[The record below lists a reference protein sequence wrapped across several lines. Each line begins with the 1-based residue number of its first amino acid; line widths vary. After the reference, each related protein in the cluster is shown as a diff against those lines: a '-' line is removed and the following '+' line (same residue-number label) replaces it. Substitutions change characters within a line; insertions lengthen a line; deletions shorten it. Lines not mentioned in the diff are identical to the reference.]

1 MPAKTIPM
9 AIGPEPAP
17 LRRPGSGAVEEFAGP
32 FAIRTARHDR
42 RPGGLAF
49 LRIGA
54 TGLQVTCCLT
64 PRQLRELAAMATAAA
79 ADLERPAAP
88 GLAPVVSIF
97 RGCA

>member
-1 MPAKTIPM
+1 MPAETLPM

-17 LRRPGSGAVEEFAGP
+17 MAGP

-88 GLAPVVSIF
+88 GIRGQQGRPAAAPVVSIF
-97 RGCA
+97 RGVA